1 MIGKLSRAHGCAPL
15 NFFFFTWS
23 VRDEFL
29 HAKRQQGVSPRA
41 KRALLLAEPKSLPIG
56 TAPANV
62 PSAITIGLQI
72 NIVLLENRYAP
83 ALLIVA
89 GVIVD
94 GQM

>member
-1 MIGKLSRAHGCAPL
+1 VSDA
-15 NFFFFTWS
+15 
-23 VRDEFL
+23 FL
-29 HAKRQQGVSPRA
+29 HAERQQGVSPRT
-41 KRALLLAEPKSLPIG
+41 KGALLLAEPEGSPVG
-56 TAPANV
+56 TASANV

-72 NIVLLENRYAP
+72 NIVLLGNRYAP